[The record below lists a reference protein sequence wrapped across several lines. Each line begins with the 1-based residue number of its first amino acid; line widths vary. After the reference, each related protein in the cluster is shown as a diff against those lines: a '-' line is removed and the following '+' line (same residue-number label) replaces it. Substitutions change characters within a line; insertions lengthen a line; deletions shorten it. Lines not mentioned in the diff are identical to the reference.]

1 MHTLEKTKR
10 KLSYTHVVKNINKS
24 NKMIDIK
31 SLKFGRRKKLRKEYT
46 EGRNILFSK
55 LSDGYTGVCTVFHF
69 VDAVCILCVCNS

>member
-1 MHTLEKTKR
+1 
-10 KLSYTHVVKNINKS
+10 
-24 NKMIDIK
+24 MIDIK
-31 SLKFGRRKKLRKEYT
+31 SLKFGRRKKLRQEYT